1 MKKLVFTSLA
11 IIVSFSVY
19 AQKRNDFKGPAY
31 KNYKPW
37 LYDAKPTEVYSVK
50 QEEKLTGPEYKNQKV
65 WEDNSKKSYNPI
77 NVGTERS
84 KLKGPAYKNYR
95 PKKTI

>member
-1 MKKLVFTSLA
+1 MKKIVFTSLA
-11 IIVSFSVY
+11 IIVSVSVY

-37 LYDAKPTEVYSVK
+37 LYDTKPTEVYSVK

-65 WEDNSKKSYNPI
+65 WENSSKKSYKLI
-77 NVGTERS
+77 AVGTERS

-95 PKKTI
+95 PSKKI